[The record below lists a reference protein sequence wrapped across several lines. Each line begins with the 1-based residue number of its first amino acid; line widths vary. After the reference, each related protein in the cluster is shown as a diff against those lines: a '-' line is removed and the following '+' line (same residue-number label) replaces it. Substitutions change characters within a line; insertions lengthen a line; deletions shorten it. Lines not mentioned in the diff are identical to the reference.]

1 MLRGMQKFKMSTGL
15 KAHTGFDAYLSPT
28 LNFASDWGP
37 VSFREA
43 PQHVCSSRGSCPQTQ
58 MHPSSSAFAAAYM
71 VRGFSEGHWPPIR
84 SKIEKTAWLKNGQRI

>member
-15 KAHTGFDAYLSPT
+15 KAHTGFEAYLSPT

-43 PQHVCSSRGSCPQTQ
+43 PQHVCSSKGSYP
-58 MHPSSSAFAAAYM
+58 PLLS
-71 VRGFSEGHWPPIR
+71 GHQIPYI
-84 SKIEKTAWLKNGQRI
+84 SHHLQDL